1 MDQGRA
7 QLSGW
12 HGPPPVISPHVAGA
26 GLEGAYLA
34 PSMISL
40 GIGTPA
46 YFTWMSFN
54 LPLARFVLIQPFTAA
69 ISSGWPLRMATP
81 SWYDC
86 RMNLVSKSRDGFFL
100 AMAAMI
106 GGVMATMSA
115 WPVAAAVMEADSSSK
130 RTTLACGARSV
141 TILSCGP
148 PRVTATVLPARSSML
163 VSLRLLGAPTAAWMA
178 P

>member
-1 MDQGRA
+1 MRQGRA
-7 QLSGW
+7 QAGGT
-12 HGPPPVISPHVAGA
+12 HQGAAQVAG
-26 GLEGAYLA
+26 LFAYFA

-46 YFTWMSFN
+46 YFTWMSLS
-54 LPLARFVLIQPFTAA
+54 LPLARLVLIQPFTAA

-86 RMNLVSKSRDGFFL
+86 RMNLVSKSRAGFFL

-115 WPVAAAVMEADSSSK
+115 WPVAAAAVMEADSSSN